1 MSAPDLLLS
10 VDSSNQRRD
19 RLFVLWIESQFLWV
33 AIINLRVPTELVIR
47 SICRG
52 RFMLE
57 IVATTNDFQT
67 NLPNPTSNWEI
78 GGSIGQKL
86 RYRQRDRIHKSYDLK
101 VTGG

>member
-1 MSAPDLLLS
+1 
-10 VDSSNQRRD
+10 
-19 RLFVLWIESQFLWV
+19 
-33 AIINLRVPTELVIR
+33 
-47 SICRG
+47 
-52 RFMLE
+52 MLE